1 MSSSSFGRWL
11 GRQRDFLASG
21 LLTVW
26 LLGIFVF
33 VLGAYLFLP
42 QRGEVSARALERWIE
57 TQGLVGQ
64 LCQTLGLTDILH
76 SPFIWGPC
84 ALMFVNLLLCMIRR
98 RETLGLC
105 RFPDQPACPAPSW
118 LHVQVAADGLGEEAV
133 AELLRGHGYRT
144 LVAGESVY
152 GLRGRFAILGHW
164 LFHIALL
171 ALLIVGTIVALAP
184 AAFRGVVAVGEGE
197 RFDLHTTPFISTSRP
212 VEPEFPDLRF
222 RVEQIET
229 FTEGTAA
236 RRFDG
241 RLSTPS
247 GEFENFGINRPYRQ
261 PPYQVMVHGFG
272 YMAGWV
278 IVNEA
283 QRTVGGAWVKLIP
296 FPYEL
301 SETFSLGNDE
311 SSVYVRLY
319 PDHEREGEKN
329 RSRSHELRN
338 PKFTARIVWRGE
350 KVYDG
355 LLELEQRVPLPDGLE
370 FFFLSE
376 IRRYVLLEVIQ
387 EQGHVAV
394 FACFGGMILGLSI
407 RYTRLRKEILVRR
420 GEAGLEIFGHGEIFE
435 SLFEEEFTRLTDAL
449 SSLNSRPDG
458 PRGAA

>member
-1 MSSSSFGRWL
+1 MSASSFGRWL

-21 LLTVW
+21 RLTAW

-42 QRGEVSARALERWIE
+42 QQGEVSAPTLDRWVE
-57 TQGLVGQ
+57 TQGVVGQ
-64 LCQTLGLTDILH
+64 LCQTLGLTDVLH
-76 SPFIWGPC
+76 SPFIWAPS
-84 ALMFVNLLLCMIRR
+84 ALMFINLLLCMIRR

-105 RFPDQPACPAPSW
+105 RFPDQPPCPAPSW
-118 LHVQVAADGLGEEAV
+118 LHHQIAAAGLGEEV
-133 AELLRGHGYRT
+133 VTELLRQHGYRT

-152 GLRGRFAILGHW
+152 GLRGRFAMLGHW

-171 ALLIVGTIVALAP
+171 ALLIVGTYVALAQAP
-184 AAFRGVVAVGEGE
+184 FRGAVAVGEGE
-197 RFDLHTTPFISTSRP
+197 HFDLHATPFLSTSRP

-222 RVEQIET
+222 RVEQIDT
-229 FTEGTAA
+229 LTEGMAA
-236 RRFDG
+236 RRFEG
-241 RLSTPS
+241 RLSTPA
-247 GEFENFGINRPYRQ
+247 GEQENFGINRPYRQ

-283 QRTVGGAWVKLIP
+283 QRMVNGAWVKLIP

-301 SETFSLGNDE
+301 SENFSLGDDE

-319 PDHEREGEKN
+319 PDHELEGEKN

-338 PKFTARIVWRGE
+338 PKFAARIVWRGE

-355 LLELEQRVPLPDGLE
+355 LLEPEQRIPLAEGLE
-370 FFFLSE
+370 FFFLTE
-376 IRRYVLLEVIQ
+376 IRRYGLLEVIQ
-387 EQGHVAV
+387 EQAHMAV
-394 FACFGGMILGLSI
+394 FACLGCMILGLSI

-420 GEAGLEIFGHGEIFE
+420 GEGVLEVFGHGETFE
-435 SLFEEEFTRLTDAL
+435 NLFEEEFTRLTHAL
-449 SSLNSRPDG
+449 SSVNSRPDE
-458 PRGAA
+458 PRGAD